1 MVSGYCARVD
11 VEQGGGDLVG
21 PADAVK
27 QRGGAREGEDLEE
40 GSTWVVGQDEAADA
54 ELGSPCDDV

>member
-1 MVSGYCARVD
+1 MA
-11 VEQGGGDLVG
+11 G
-21 PADAVK
+21 PANAVK

-54 ELGSPCDDV
+54 KLGSTCDDV